1 MNKSILLLDDNPSLR
16 HMIKIAMEN
25 AGYTVLEAV
34 NGLDG
39 LTKAQETVFDCIVTD
54 LKMPQMDG
62 LAFIQELKK
71 LPNVSCPIVVFSSI
85 TQEYLIQELLKAG
98 ATKILLKDEST
109 PSELVEVINALVG
122 HVPPA
127 R

>member
-1 MNKSILLLDDNPSLR
+1 MNKSILLLDDSPSLR
-16 HMIKIAMEN
+16 HMIKTALEN
-25 AGYTVLEAV
+25 AGYIVLEAI

-39 LTKAQETVFDCIVTD
+39 LTKAQETTFDCIVTD

-85 TQEYLIQELLKAG
+85 TQEYLIPEVLKAG

-109 PSELVEVINALVG
+109 PNQLVEVINALVE
-122 HVPPA
+122 HVPPT